1 MQTTIDYKR
10 VLPGGAG
17 AWLVHPLVWRLTPA
31 ALLVGGLML
40 FSLVLHLGNLSAIGD
55 SNPYYTA
62 AVKSML
68 QSWRNFFFLA
78 AEPGGSVSVDKPPL
92 GLWIEAAFAWGF
104 GVSGFA
110 TVLPNI
116 LAGVLGVP
124 LLYHLTRRYWGVLSG
139 LVAALV
145 LVVTPVVFA
154 AGRNNT
160 MDGMLTFTL
169 LLAAWA
175 FVWATE
181 NGGLGRLLLAA
192 SIVGLGFNI
201 KMMQAFLPL
210 PAFYALYWLG
220 AGGSR
225 RRKIANLALAS
236 LLLLAVS
243 LAWAVAVDVTPAG
256 QRPYIGSSG
265 SNSVMGLLFG
275 HNGLARLLG
284 HGGPGAS
291 GQPVGDAPPEGA
303 GVPQGRPP
311 AGPGGPD
318 ETGMPGPFRFFQLP
332 LAKEMSWLLPL
343 ALVGLTGML
352 LQARPFRLPLSAA
365 HKGLVLWGGWLLT
378 CLAFF
383 SIAGFFHVYY
393 LILLAPA
400 LGAVTGGGVAA
411 LWQLRERRAW
421 ANDLLLAAAALTL
434 AFQFS
439 LVVHLGVD
447 ITWWM
452 LLALEFLALGAA
464 GLFILSRNTPC
475 ADTPRL
481 ACILMLVSLV
491 FIPLGWSILTVWGVA
506 DNSVL
511 PAAYGGQ
518 AVRPPQ
524 GRDDP
529 ALLAY
534 LQEHTRDVAYLLA
547 APSAQVGAPFV
558 LRTGRPV
565 LYVGGFNGQDRVATA
580 ADLQAMVAAGRLRY
594 VLTGG
599 QSQPASARADIETWA
614 RAWCAP
620 VPQFSRPAL
629 KLYACGSPPASQ

>member
-1 MQTTIDYKR
+1 MQTSIDYKR

-40 FSLVLHLGNLSAIGD
+40 FSLVLHLGNLGAIGD

-68 QSWRNFFFLA
+68 QSWHNFFFLA
-78 AEPGGSVSVDKPPL
+78 AEPGASVSVDKPPL
-92 GLWIEAAFAWGF
+92 GLWIEAGFAWGL
-104 GVSGFA
+104 GVSGFT

-124 LLYHLTRRYWGVLSG
+124 LLYHLTRRYWGTLAG

-145 LVVTPVVFA
+145 LVVTPVTFA

-175 FVWATE
+175 FVWAAE

-220 AGGSR
+220 AAGSR
-225 RRKIANLALAS
+225 RRKIASLALAS

-265 SNSVMGLLFG
+265 DNSVLGLLFG

-284 HGGPGAS
+284 HGGPG
-291 GQPVGDAPPEGA
+291 GGPKAPGGA
-303 GVPQGRPP
+303 GGTPGRPP

-318 ETGMPGPFRFFQLP
+318 ETGMPGPLRFFQLP
-332 LAKEMSWLLPL
+332 LAKELSWLLPL
-343 ALVGLTGML
+343 ALVGLTGMAV
-352 LQARPFRLPLSAA
+352 QARPFRLPLSAA

-383 SIAGFFHVYY
+383 SVAGFFHVYY
-393 LILLAPA
+393 LILPAPA

-411 LWQLRERRAW
+411 LWQWRERRAW

-439 LVVHLGVD
+439 LVVGLGVN

-452 LLALEFLALGAA
+452 LLALEFLTLGAA
-464 GLFILSRNTPC
+464 GLFILSRNSAS
-475 ADTPRL
+475 ADIPRL
-481 ACILMLVSLV
+481 ACILMLVSLG
-491 FIPLGWSILTVWGVA
+491 FIPLGWSVLTVWGVA

-534 LQEHTRDVAYLLA
+534 LQEHTGDVSYLLA

-580 ADLQAMVAAGRLRY
+580 ADLQALVSAGRLRY

-599 QSQPASARADIETWA
+599 QSQPANTQADIEAWA
-614 RAWCAP
+614 QAACTP

-629 KLYACGSPPASQ
+629 KLYACGAPPAGQ